1 MDQLYNPLKLSVY
14 RPLFHRKRVLIIGG
28 GAVGSNVA
36 ENIAKMGS
44 SLDII
49 DFDRFSL
56 ENAAKHSC
64 LVRTPEDVGRNKAEC
79 VSARVQPLLEEG
91 CTSNGIDT
99 DLCMLGPEA
108 IAEYDAVILCVDN
121 FAAKILFNQLWLQI
135 PADRRPVVIMD
146 GTNNETAQSVM
157 LDGKRFCLRC
167 ITDESWLKDSAV
179 RTSCSGPQI
188 RQIDGV
194 PEIIRTSGVASS
206 IAANLSCEQFR
217 AWVIGDESAMNCRL
231 TYTAYP
237 NLELSVSRPFAKPHC
252 PDCGAAPP
260 SEPRWLPGTVL
271 KTTLRSALAQI
282 RDALGTDA
290 FEIAVHPL
298 NYKNIMYSGF
308 ITEDVCHVCGKPI
321 PVMKH
326 EGRTFLEDLVCESC
340 RQEGRT
346 PHYDTAFLSSNILY
360 AFTADTSQEI
370 QDMTLFDLGYPL
382 GAHIEVIQRN
392 QALDFLD
399 GDKIVKTKFAFRD
412 DGRQMHLIRK
422 L

>member
-1 MDQLYNPLKLSVY
+1 MDRLYNPLKLSVY
-14 RPLFHRKRVLIIGG
+14 RPLFRGKKVLIIGG

-108 IAEYDAVILCVDN
+108 IAEYDAVVLSVDN
-121 FAAKILFNQLWLQI
+121 YAAKILFNQLWLQI
-135 PADRRPVVIMD
+135 PAARRPVVIMD
-146 GTNNETAQSVM
+146 GTHNETAQSVM

-167 ITDESWLKDSAV
+167 VIDESWLKDSAV
-179 RTSCSGPQI
+179 RNSCGAPQI

-194 PEIIRTSGVASS
+194 PEIVRTSGVASS
-206 IAANLSCEQFR
+206 FAANLTSEQFR
-217 AWVIGDESAMNCRL
+217 AWVTGDESAMNRRL

-237 NLELSVSRPFAKPHC
+237 NLELSVSKPLAKSNC
-252 PDCGAAPP
+252 PDCGITPP
-260 SEPRWLPGTVL
+260 SQLHWLPGTVL
-271 KTTLRSALAQI
+271 ETTLRDALDLI
-282 RDALGTDA
+282 RDTLGTDA

-298 NYKNIMYSGF
+298 NYKNIMHSGF

-326 EGRTFLEDLVCESC
+326 EVRTFLKDLICESC
-340 RQEGRT
+340 RKEGKT
-346 PHYDTAFLSSNILY
+346 PYHDTKFVVNHVLY
-360 AFTADTSQEI
+360 AFTMDTSEEI
-370 QDMTLFDLGYPL
+370 QNMTLFDLGYPL

-392 QALDFLD
+392 HALDFLD
-399 GDKIVKTKFAFRD
+399 AAKIMRTTFAFRD
-412 DGRQMHLIRK
+412 DGRQMHIIQK